1 MCLRICIAGI
11 SAVASTALSSMLLQ
25 VSLWGWWVHLL
36 ETKARDEW
44 DDFMWCG
51 GTGLIGPS
59 RSISFCGIGHGRA
72 HLIQLEQRGGDKY
85 MIWCSN
91 AQRVS
96 CHSCNKHT
104 VHMCA
109 FFLKT

>member
-25 VSLWGWWVHLL
+25 VSSWGWWMHLW

-85 MIWCSN
+85 MIW
-91 AQRVS
+91 AQTRRES
-96 CHSCNKHT
+96 PATAATNILYT
-104 VHMCA
+104 CA